1 MARRSAGFRELSTP
15 IFSHEVFKATG
26 QGTSETRNHCDPK
39 PLTWWGRQ
47 NFDLRPRT
55 YKNDPVLLPRMER
68 APTRPQ
74 RPPSIGPILHFPAV
88 NTVVGIM
95 GRLTAR

>member
-39 PLTWWGRQ
+39 PLAWRGRQ
-47 NFDLRPRT
+47 DFDLDPGVMRT
-55 YKNDPVLLPRMER
+55 IRSYCREWGER
-68 APTRPQ
+68 QPGRNASHQSAPYCTSR
-74 RPPSIGPILHFPAV
+74 R
-88 NTVVGIM
+88 
-95 GRLTAR
+95 